1 MSRVDPLSALRKF
14 VIDGRLAE
22 VKIESN
28 RTIKIG
34 DATYGAKDKTAWRGR
49 KGKGRHR
56 DLLSIVFFIQNV
68 ELATKSYGK
77 YQKLCT
83 EKKIN
88 RVVRLEFGKLREYLE
103 GRIDKATEL
112 DESKLIGESTDERL
126 QDDEGKDAVAIE
138 NEPMGVQIMRQ
149 ERLITDRN
157 SMLSHPIKSFAN
169 VGEMFKK
176 IKEEINVRWERE
188 QKEKQRKKRQA
199 EEQMKRRKKKGDD
212 RLNAKRHKK
221 DSSSSGYNHHN
232 SIKLRYDHKVRRYK
246 VEAKGNEPKRYLP
259 KKCLAPAPW
268 VPIILVPKGMSA
280 LITKWNARLF
290 LEHKKFV
297 SSNEARRSMENKLK
311 MPEKVHRDSFKK
323 AGRQTLFLV
332 VDDPKMLSYQDWHQV
347 VAVFASGQKWQFDE
361 YPFSTPAEIFERVRG
376 FHLARE
382 GAEIKQTIK
391 NWNVRILRIGNR
403 RSEDNATVYSFWD
416 ILRQWMDAK
425 CNWMNY

>member
-232 SIKLRYDHKVRRYK
+232 SIKLSSVATKSK
-246 VEAKGNEPKRYLP
+246 PK
-259 KKCLAPAPW
+259 A
-268 VPIILVPKGMSA
+268 ID
-280 LITKWNARLF
+280 
-290 LEHKKFV
+290 KKFV

-323 AGRQTLFLV
+323 AGRQ
-332 VDDPKMLSYQDWHQV
+332 MLSYQDWHQV